1 MLQVIK
7 NGGCN
12 KIDPSIY
19 PRHDAISR
27 RFSDLEEREKCR
39 EYWKQAES
47 TIVATL
53 PGAAHEEF
61 KKAYRIKINH
71 LYCYKE
77 ELFSKKGW
85 CQIAPELPG
94 GPDPNQWGF
103 CSTSCNIDFLRV
115 VSLRGSSYGIKNYYF
130 GHF

>member
-1 MLQVIK
+1 MYDMMLQVIR

-19 PRHDAISR
+19 PPKQG

-61 KKAYRIKINH
+61 KEAYRIKINH

-94 GPDPNQWGF
+94 GPNPNQWGF

-115 VSLRGSSYGIKNYYF
+115 VSSRGSSDGIK
-130 GHF
+130 

>member
-1 MLQVIK
+1 MYDMMLQVIK

-19 PRHDAISR
+19 PPKQG
-27 RFSDLEEREKCR
+27 RFSDLEERDRCR

-53 PGAAHEEF
+53 PGAVHEEF
-61 KKAYRIKINH
+61 KEAYRIKINNK
-71 LYCYKE
+71 YCYKE

-85 CQIAPELPG
+85 CQIAPDLPV
-94 GPDPNQWGF
+94 GPNPNQWGF

-115 VSLRGSSYGIKNYYF
+115 SSSRGSSDGIE
-130 GHF
+130 

>member
-1 MLQVIK
+1 MYDMMLQVIR

-19 PRHDAISR
+19 PPKQG
-27 RFSDLEEREKCR
+27 RFSDLEERVKCR

-53 PGAAHEEF
+53 PGAVQEEF
-61 KKAYRIKINH
+61 KEAYRIKINNK
-71 LYCYKE
+71 YCYKE
-77 ELFSKKGW
+77 ELFSRKGW
-85 CQIAPELPG
+85 CQIAPDLPG
-94 GPDPNQWGF
+94 GPNPNQWGF

-115 VSLRGSSYGIKNYYF
+115 ISSRGSSDGI
-130 GHF
+130 

>member
-1 MLQVIK
+1 MYDMMLQVIK

-19 PRHDAISR
+19 PRHDDISR

-53 PGAAHEEF
+53 PGAVHEEF
-61 KKAYRIKINH
+61 KEAYRIKINH

-77 ELFSKKGW
+77 ELSMDMKLFFLGCWKYLI
-85 CQIAPELPG
+85 Q
-94 GPDPNQWGF
+94 
-103 CSTSCNIDFLRV
+103 NIMKNTVYSRRYFKVYTKRV
-115 VSLRGSSYGIKNYYF
+115 HVVK
-130 GHF
+130 

>member
-1 MLQVIK
+1 MYDMILQVIR

-19 PRHDAISR
+19 PPKQG

-53 PGAAHEEF
+53 PGAVQEEF
-61 KKAYRIKINH
+61 KEAYRIKINNK
-71 LYCYKE
+71 YCYKE
-77 ELFSKKGW
+77 ELFSRKGW
-85 CQIAPELPG
+85 CQIAPDLPG
-94 GPDPNQWGF
+94 GPNPNQWGF

-115 VSLRGSSYGIKNYYF
+115 ISPRGSSDGI
-130 GHF
+130 